1 MVEELWN
8 KMCEE
13 TCIACNGTG
22 IHYDKIACSLCEGH
36 GFETPKKYLTQ
47 ALTQAH
53 QVGIDEAVEIVET
66 LKKPALTKPVR
77 KGVIGTMAI
86 NIEYNQALDDTIKA
100 LQDNK

>member
-1 MVEELWN
+1 MTTPRIEEMVEELWN

-53 QVGIDEAVEIVET
+53 QAGKI
-66 LKKPALTKPVR
+66 
-77 KGVIGTMAI
+77 
-86 NIEYNQALDDTIKA
+86 QALHLLEDLYAKAEDKAELIEKFNEA